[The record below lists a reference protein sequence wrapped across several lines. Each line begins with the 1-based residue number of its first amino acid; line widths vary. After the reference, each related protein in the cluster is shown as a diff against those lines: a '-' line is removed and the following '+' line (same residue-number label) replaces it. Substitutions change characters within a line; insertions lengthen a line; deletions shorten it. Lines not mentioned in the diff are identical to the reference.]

1 MMRRRELDRQTLR
14 DLYVG
19 YNHHQS
25 RFRTFAD
32 REQGAE
38 APAVSKNMAMRFWHE
53 APRDLKPPSRRDYE
67 TIGYVIS
74 GCAELHSEGRW

>member
-1 MMRRRELDRQTLR
+1 MSDTTIIKVDSAHSPTGSKGQKHL
-14 DLYVG
+14 
-19 YNHHQS
+19 
-25 RFRTFAD
+25 
-32 REQGAE
+32 
-38 APAVSKNMAMRFWHE
+38 AVSKNMAMRFWHE